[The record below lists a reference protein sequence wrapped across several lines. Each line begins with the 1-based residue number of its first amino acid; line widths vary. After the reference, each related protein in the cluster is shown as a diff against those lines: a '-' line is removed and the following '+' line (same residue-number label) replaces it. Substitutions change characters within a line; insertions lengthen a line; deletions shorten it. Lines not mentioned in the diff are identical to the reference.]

1 MNASVF
7 DTEIEERDGDE
18 VRYYGGCRICPK
30 GTEVINPAFDI
41 VPKELITG
49 IITEN
54 GIIDPI
60 SVIILMKNF
69 HKNMLFCSA
78 YF

>member
-1 MNASVF
+1 MA
-7 DTEIEERDGDE
+7 
-18 VRYYGGCRICPK
+18 GCRICPK

-60 SVIILMKNF
+60 
-69 HKNMLFCSA
+69 
-78 YF
+78 